1 MRFKNELLLK
11 WLTDNKLWGK
21 SQNYEKN
28 NHIYDR
34 DNYDFILIIS
44 NVLSEWE
51 YNIFFIS
58 ILSFNVRNGLP

>member
-34 DNYDFILIIS
+34 YNYDFILIIS

>member
-28 NHIYDR
+28 NHIYDS
-34 DNYDFILIIS
+34 DYYDFILIIS